1 MLELSDGIVS
11 KEKEKKLY
19 EMHDKVEEMFEK
31 SISTAKNLV
40 KTAIPAI
47 INYAILSWIYLSL
60 LEIYGFEK
68 ALILA
73 IVGLT
78 LVASRINKR

>member
-1 MLELSDGIVS
+1 MPDGIVS
-11 KEKEKKLY
+11 KETEDKLY
-19 EMHDKVEEMFEK
+19 EMHDKVEVMFQK
-31 SISTAKNLV
+31 SISSAKSLV
-40 KTAIPAI
+40 KIAVPAI
-47 INYAILSWIYLSL
+47 INYAILSWIYLTL

-78 LVASRINKR
+78 LVAGRINKR